1 MDLEFIKE
9 VVIFFNESGL
19 KSLTVKSEKLELS
32 MEAKTSSASF
42 LEQAHPMKEL
52 SQIQINLEN
61 TIDAPMVGVFYR
73 SAGPNEKPF
82 IAVGDK
88 VKKGDTL
95 CIIEAMKVMTE
106 VKAKRDGKIKKVN
119 VNDGDPIEFGK
130 PLFVLE

>member
-1 MDLEFIKE
+1 MDLELIKE
-9 VVIFFNESGL
+9 IVNFFNESGL
-19 KSLTVKSEKLELS
+19 KNLTVRSEKLDLS
-32 MEAKTSSASF
+32 MEAFPPLPSF
-42 LEQAHPMKEL
+42 SGQMHPMKEL
-52 SQIQINLEN
+52 SEIQIKLDN

-82 IAVGDK
+82 VSAGDS

>member
-9 VVIFFNESGL
+9 VVNLFNESGL
-19 KSLTVKSEKLELS
+19 KSLTVKSEKLEIS
-32 MEAKTSSASF
+32 MEAKTSTSSF
-42 LEQAHPMKEL
+42 EKEIHPMKEL

-73 SAGPNEKPF
+73 SCGPNEKPF
-82 IAVGDK
+82 VSVGDK